1 MATTGRG
8 NRQKFIGVC
17 EGAEDDSNWASFGGC
32 SLPLK
37 HNAIRPKAISPR
49 QENTDYDLL
58 YITLFHP
65 TSMRYETGI
74 STIDSITTI
83 SSADQPHYICL

>member
-1 MATTGRG
+1 MI
-8 NRQKFIGVC
+8 FIR
-17 EGAEDDSNWASFGGC
+17 DDSNWASFGGC

-37 HNAIRPKAISPR
+37 HNAILPKTISPR
-49 QENTDYDLL
+49 QENTDYGLL